1 MRMYASSLTASN
13 TSSVPHGQVI
23 EKVEAAV
30 RVAVCSIYLTLE
42 NVLSTLIGVLGY
54 AYTNSVITPAEMG
67 LIAGIALLASF
78 IQIIVNLGLNPR
90 FHFLLPVLK

>member
-1 MRMYASSLTASN
+1 MYASSLTASN

-54 AYTNSVITPAEMG
+54 AYTNSVVNYPQLSQGASS
-67 LIAGIALLASF
+67 LAHW
-78 IQIIVNLGLNPR
+78 NR
-90 FHFLLPVLK
+90 